1 MIYTVSEICKQVRI
15 AMDENGVDE
24 KLLSAG
30 DADTLELDEIIKSK
44 IEEGVKAVE
53 MAAPVFML
61 HSGHCFTEDTSS
73 DDTLNNVEETETESF
88 KSGAVYWNGD
98 GSGFIILP
106 DDFCRLVSFKMSDWK
121 RTVHTAIS
129 SDDPQYELQ
138 SSEFG
143 GIRGNVDKPVVGIVM
158 RSLGLTLEFYSCES
172 EEAIVS
178 ESDYLPEPKIADG
191 CIDISEK
198 CYKSCIYHIAA
209 LVLLTIGNEK
219 LAETLEQ
226 VSKSMIS

>member
-61 HSGHCFTEDTSS
+61 HSGHCFTEDTSGG
-73 DDTLNNVEETETESF
+73 ESF

-106 DDFCRLVSFKMSDWK
+106 DDFCRLLSFKMSDWK

-143 GIRGNVDKPVVGIVM
+143 GIRGNVDKPVVAIVM

-191 CIDISEK
+191 CIDVSEK
-198 CYKSCIYHIAA
+198 CYKACIYHIAA

>member
-1 MIYTVSEICKQVRI
+1 MIYQIQDIERDVRI
-15 AMDENGVDE
+15 ALDENDVSTQ
-24 KLLSAG
+24 LVQMG
-30 DADTLELDEIIKSK
+30 DVDTLALNDIIRSK
-44 IEEGVKAVE
+44 IVEAVRRVELAAPAHLLEEGHD
-53 MAAPVFML
+53 FS
-61 HSGHCFTEDTSS
+61 SGI
-73 DDTLNNVEETETESF
+73 
-88 KSGAVYWNGD
+88 YWNGD

-143 GIRGNVDKPVVGIVM
+143 GIRGNVDKPVVAIVM

-198 CYKSCIYHIAA
+198 CYKACIYHIAA